1 MNDCAKNG
9 DYCKF
14 NERFL
19 ALLSNLETQEW
30 FSKYEIPGE
39 FEFIFNEE
47 FGEFEKNP
55 KMAQFYEVEYMRE
68 IVLGELRG
76 IEQGRTES
84 STTIPS
90 QLLDKLE
97 NVNFNEIY
105 AYLLEPEEELLTGD
119 GGPPDGP
126 LRRKRNTNNYFM
138 SRRKKREGPPPPPGG
153 GFFGPEEREQVS
165 YTDILNNV
173 KRFITAAD
181 KILTS
186 ARSKRR
192 KRQIT
197 PEAKKKC
204 DMIGGIMYT
213 LAMKSGVKDGSQFSL
228 AKIRIA
234 DMFNDGLE
242 DLEAI
247 ADTSFSYCSA
257 FYDEKAYKIIELNLE
272 ELRTFVE
279 MKEFDDGFSQRI
291 R

>member
-68 IVLGELRG
+68 IVLGELRS

-105 AYLLEPEEELLTGD
+105 AYLLEPEEELLTGEEL
-119 GGPPDGP
+119 GRLIKKEMG
-126 LRRKRNTNNYFM
+126 LFSSTHYFVFSCNITN
-138 SRRKKREGPPPPPGG
+138 
-153 GFFGPEEREQVS
+153 
-165 YTDILNNV
+165 LNN
-173 KRFITAAD
+173 
-181 KILTS
+181 
-186 ARSKRR
+186 
-192 KRQIT
+192 Q
-197 PEAKKKC
+197 
-204 DMIGGIMYT
+204 
-213 LAMKSGVKDGSQFSL
+213 
-228 AKIRIA
+228 
-234 DMFNDGLE
+234 
-242 DLEAI
+242 
-247 ADTSFSYCSA
+247 
-257 FYDEKAYKIIELNLE
+257 LN
-272 ELRTFVE
+272 V
-279 MKEFDDGFSQRI
+279 
-291 R
+291 